1 MAQDDDEFEF
11 DKQGENCAEKIF
23 WGFLHVL
30 NALKMIAMIFA
41 VAYFWVWT
49 ADNRLIKM
57 DILEQLC
64 VKGYLNITFHENRM
78 FGRIDDATAKEA
90 SNVKNLQMKEAD

>member
-1 MAQDDDEFEF
+1 LAQEDEEFEF
-11 DKQGENCAEKIF
+11 DKKDENCCEKTF
-23 WGFLHVL
+23 WGFLHFL

-64 VKGYLNITFHENRM
+64 VKGFLNITFHENRM
-78 FGRIDDATAKEA
+78 FGRIDDATAKDF
-90 SNVKNLQMKEAD
+90 SKVKDLQMK